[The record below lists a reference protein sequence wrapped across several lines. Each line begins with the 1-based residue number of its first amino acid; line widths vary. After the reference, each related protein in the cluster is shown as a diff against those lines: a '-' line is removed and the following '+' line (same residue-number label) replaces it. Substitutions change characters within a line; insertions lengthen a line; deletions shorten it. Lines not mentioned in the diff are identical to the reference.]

1 MVSGFYLSGKGII
14 LISIFGRLIQEEM
27 NRIAQRTILF
37 TCLSLF
43 FTVNACAQKSRF
55 IYIQSDAKQPFYVT
69 IGEKLFSSAD
79 AGYLIIPRLEEGSY
93 DLSIGFPK
101 KEWPRQNITCV
112 IKEADMGYQLR
123 NFGDKGWGLL
133 NLQTMQAVL
142 AKKDPV
148 VDPEFLSEL
157 ASDSFSVILASVVND
172 RGILKKQAVTRDT
185 PVVVISENKAANRT
199 QADTEE
205 KIIATGRE
213 KGNPLVVL
221 PAVKKLKQD
230 TIPGGMNIRFLDISD
245 EGADTVLIFIPV
257 EDDVAGKADSIRPAN
272 VKAEQKK
279 DELPSRDS
287 KFLDM
292 ELPNPNLV
300 RDTSAVLADSS
311 VVAGEKAVMQNTKCK
326 QTADN
331 KDFLNLRRLMAAELN
346 DGDMI
351 NTALKKFRSTCFTTE
366 QVKNLGGLFLNEEG
380 RYRLFV
386 AAYPFVSDLAAF
398 NSLEA
403 ELKEEYYIIRFRA
416 MLNK

>member
-1 MVSGFYLSGKGII
+1 M
-14 LISIFGRLIQEEM
+14 
-27 NRIAQRTILF
+27 
-37 TCLSLF
+37 
-43 FTVNACAQKSRF
+43 
-55 IYIQSDAKQPFYVT
+55 
-69 IGEKLFSSAD
+69 
-79 AGYLIIPRLEEGSY
+79 
-93 DLSIGFPK
+93 
-101 KEWPRQNITCV
+101 
-112 IKEADMGYQLR
+112 
-123 NFGDKGWGLL
+123 
-133 NLQTMQAVL
+133 
-142 AKKDPV
+142 
-148 VDPEFLSEL
+148 
-157 ASDSFSVILASVVND
+157 
-172 RGILKKQAVTRDT
+172 
-185 PVVVISENKAANRT
+185 
-199 QADTEE
+199 
-205 KIIATGRE
+205 
-213 KGNPLVVL
+213 VL